1 MDKFAIRPTDDHG
14 HLARA
19 IIAVV
24 GLGSIGGVIAAALG
38 AAGRHEVVA
47 CIRQSITH
55 LALDRPEGNVDVRL
69 RVLTDPATALPA
81 DWVLLCTK
89 AHQTP
94 SSAPWLARLCTP
106 ATRVA
111 VLQNGIDHV
120 ARVAPLVNG
129 ATVVPTL
136 VYYNGERL
144 AADHVRFR
152 RASGNDIVLHDD
164 ADGRAFA
171 ALLDGTQL
179 RVQLSADFTTLAWRK
194 LLLNAAAN
202 PVTAL
207 TLQRQSVL
215 RRPDVQALCR
225 AVLDEAV
232 AVARAEGAQLAP
244 DETTRTM
251 DLLLTFPPDAGT
263 SMYFDRLAGRPLE
276 AEALTGAIVK
286 AGERHGIATPFNAAL
301 LTLLRAISDAATAA
315 SQTSGR

>member
-1 MDKFAIRPTDDHG
+1 MSTQ
-14 HLARA
+14 RA
-19 IIAVV
+19 SIAVV
-24 GLGSIGGVIAAALG
+24 GLGSIGGVIAGALG
-38 AAGRHEVVA
+38 AAGRHDVIA
-47 CIRQSITH
+47 CVRQPIAR
-55 LALDRPEGNVDVRL
+55 LVLDRPEGSVEVTL
-69 RVLTDPATALPA
+69 RNLTEPSTAA
-81 DWVLLCTK
+81 AVDWVLLCTK
-89 AHQTP
+89 AHQTK
-94 SSAPWLARLCTP
+94 SIAPWLARLCAP
-106 ATRVA
+106 SSRVA

-144 AADHVRFR
+144 APDHVRFR
-152 RASGNDIVLHDD
+152 RASGNDLVLHDD
-164 ADGRAFA
+164 ANGHAFA
-171 ALLDGTQL
+171 ALLAGTNL

-215 RRPDVQALCR
+215 RRPDIQALCR
-225 AVLDEAV
+225 AVLDEAI
-232 AVARAEGAQLAP
+232 AVGLAEGAELAA

-276 AEALTGAIVK
+276 AEALTGAIVA
-286 AGERHGIATPFNAAL
+286 AGVRHGIATPLNAAL
-301 LTLLRAISDAATAA
+301 LTLLRAVSDAAADDQAA
-315 SQTSGR
+315 SR